1 MKSNGL
7 TFPSFL
13 FFTIFLGGNE
23 VNISKFLSKENAVW
37 RKKESSS
44 SELFLGPKRELLN
57 LDSGV
62 SDKQVEEVVQLLLSL
77 QFAFNFLT
85 KKFVS

>member
-1 MKSNGL
+1 MASN
-7 TFPSFL
+7 FRPFYFSRYFW
-13 FFTIFLGGNE
+13 GNE

-57 LDSGV
+57 LDSVV

>member
-1 MKSNGL
+1 MQFGERRRA
-7 TFPSFL
+7 PFL
-13 FFTIFLGGNE
+13 NFFRA
-23 VNISKFLSKENAVW
+23 NA
-37 RKKESSS
+37 
-44 SELFLGPKRELLN
+44 RELLN

>member
-1 MKSNGL
+1 MQFGERRRAPLLN
-7 TFPSFL
+7 
-13 FFTIFLGGNE
+13 FFRA
-23 VNISKFLSKENAVW
+23 NA
-37 RKKESSS
+37 
-44 SELFLGPKRELLN
+44 RELLN

-77 QFAFNFLT
+77 QFAFNFLS